1 MSQDYYEL
9 LGVGRN
15 ATGTEIKKAY
25 RQFALKYHPDRNPGN
40 KEAEGKFRE
49 IAEAYA
55 VLSDPQKRSQYDQYG
70 KVFDETYASGAGSSD
85 FASTIFEEFFGGGVG
100 DFFGTSG
107 GRSGNRKRASR
118 GADLEFPI
126 TIKFEDAAFGLN
138 KIVEVAKSVTCDE
151 CGGTGAK
158 AGHMK
163 KCPYCDGSGQSI
175 RKQGFFTVSTTCSHC
190 RGTGEVIT
198 EHCKKCNGRGTV
210 MVNKKIDVKIP
221 AGVDTGMTL
230 RVPSEGNEGKYG
242 GPPGD
247 LYINIHVEPHKYFIR
262 DGRDIILD
270 VPVTFV
276 DAILGITLNIPT
288 LKDSETIKIKPGTQ
302 PGDKI
307 ILRGKG
313 IPDVKGYGLGN
324 FCIHVDVLM
333 PQKISKKQTSLLEEF
348 KKESDEDTYKT
359 NKSLWNKLK
368 HFFQVQS

>member
-15 ATGTEIKKAY
+15 ATETEIKKAY

-85 FASTIFEEFFGGGVG
+85 FASTIFEEFFGGGFG

-107 GRSGNRKRASR
+107 GRSGSRKRASR

-158 AGHMK
+158 AGHME

-190 RGTGEVIT
+190 RGAGEVIT

-221 AGVDTGMTL
+221 AGVDAGMTL